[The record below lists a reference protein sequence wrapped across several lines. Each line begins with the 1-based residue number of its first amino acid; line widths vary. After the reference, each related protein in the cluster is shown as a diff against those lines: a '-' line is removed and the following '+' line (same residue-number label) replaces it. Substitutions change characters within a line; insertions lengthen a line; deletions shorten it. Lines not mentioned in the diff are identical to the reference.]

1 MPANSVFIDR
11 KALKQLDKLPKNAQN
26 RIGNAIDVLQNEGFS
41 KRLDIKK
48 LQGLI
53 NRYRIRVG
61 KYRILIELQ
70 ADNIIEVY
78 AILPRETAYS

>member
-11 KALKQLDKLPKNAQN
+11 KALKQLDKLPKNTQN

-78 AILPRETAYS
+78 TILPRETAYS

>member
-1 MPANSVFIDR
+1 LPANSVFIDR
-11 KALKQLDKLPKNAQN
+11 KALKQLDKLPKNTQN

-78 AILPRETAYS
+78 TILPRETAYS